1 MGIFELSVTWLSNNA
16 QNKLKYVDVA
26 QGINANKKSRSKLIT
41 FILFGLSLVYRC
53 YPVSDQNY
61 FLTIFDGDDLYSYW
75 KLGFGMNKKIGAKKI
90 FIINDVCTFV
100 I

>member
-41 FILFGLSLVYRC
+41 FILFGLSTCLE
-53 YPVSDQNY
+53 
-61 FLTIFDGDDLYSYW
+61 I
-75 KLGFGMNKKIGAKKI
+75 
-90 FIINDVCTFV
+90 
-100 I
+100 